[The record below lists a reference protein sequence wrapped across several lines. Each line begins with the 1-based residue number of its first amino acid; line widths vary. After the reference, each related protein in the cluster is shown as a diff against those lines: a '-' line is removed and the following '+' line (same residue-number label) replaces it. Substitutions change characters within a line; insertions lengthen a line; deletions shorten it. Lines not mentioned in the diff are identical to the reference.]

1 MKILILIISIIL
13 SSNATYGIAMDA
25 NTNSLNVVLIVC
37 DDLND
42 YVGPF
47 GGHPQVK
54 TPHMNSLAETGVWFS
69 QAHCN
74 IPICNPS
81 RASSRARCGLA
92 AQRVSRMRL
101 GARTCVRLT
110 WRTRM

>member
-1 MKILILIISIIL
+1 MKILIFIIGIIL

-47 GGHPQVK
+47 EVIH
-54 TPHMNSLAETGVWFS
+54 
-69 QAHCN
+69 
-74 IPICNPS
+74 
-81 RASSRARCGLA
+81 R
-92 AQRVSRMRL
+92 
-101 GARTCVRLT
+101 
-110 WRTRM
+110 